1 MVETNLRFLRTLLI
15 AVSFF
20 VAFASALGSKPII
33 STSKPK
39 GALPLF
45 ENGNVVASIHVD
57 SNGMFPLWCF
67 KILSANQLDY
77 PGVVRAAHDLSVDFG
92 HVTGHNMS
100 LYTTQSDAHSLSQR
114 TSIIIGTIGKSK
126 LVDSLVLSK
135 KIDVSKIK
143 GKWESF
149 QTQLVQ
155 NPAPGVSQALV
166 IVGSDK
172 RGSIFGIYEVSEQ
185 IGVSPYASPLL
196 DGVRR

>member
-20 VAFASALGSKPII
+20 VAFVSALGSKPVI
-33 STSKPK
+33 STSKVK

-45 ENGNVVASIHVD
+45 ENGKIVASIRVD
-57 SNGMFPLWCF
+57 SNGMFPVSCF
-67 KILSANQLDY
+67 EILSANQLDY
-77 PGVVRAAHDLSVDFG
+77 PGVVRAAHDLSADFG
-92 HVTGHNMS
+92 RVTGHNMS
-100 LYTTQSDAHSLSQR
+100 LHTNQSEDQSLGQR
-114 TSIIIGTIGKSK
+114 TAIIIGTIGKSK
-126 LVDSLVLSK
+126 LVDSLVSSK

-185 IGVSPYASPLL
+185 IGVSPYALPLL
-196 DGVRR
+196 DAVRR